1 MWQKDAG
8 HMEQIDFTTFDSV
21 TALQHLIDA
30 AEHEIA
36 KRQKQALEAARE
48 RLRHEAESYGMTL
61 DAWLE
66 SMGKKPGRPP
76 KIKGAGKKRMRVE
89 QTPHIAEAEDTG

>member
-1 MWQKDAG
+1 MK
-8 HMEQIDFTTFDSV
+8 QIDFTTFDSV
-21 TALQHLIDA
+21 AALQHLINA

-36 KRQKQALEAARE
+36 NRQKQALEEARE
-48 RLRHEAESYGMTL
+48 RLKHEAESYGMTL

-76 KIKGAGKKRMRVE
+76 GKRGAGKKRARVE
-89 QTPHIAEAEDTG
+89 QTPHSAEAQDTG